1 MGTSQRHSPSVTGQP
16 NWGKSS
22 VSLTAAIK
30 NLEKLEEII
39 PDNNDDQRSDLAEQ
53 IQNLSQ
59 SMKYTYANKQTQKIS
74 NSFNR
79 NVRNSVKRLIKASG
93 GRKNVS
99 VGKSRALGQAGIAVL
114 GNFINTV
121 LEIQQD
127 GLDGWLKNK
136 GITLEGKKR
145 EDIFNIL
152 IEACSDKVIGL
163 DETAANQ
170 AITEMFEGLKDMMN
184 ETFSNIEEVLQSI
197 LNDQQLQEIIDKF
210 FGVYIFVHLSQNFTE
225 KLEKKYAQEKVD
237 QYMKQIKE
245 QIISDIQEG
254 VNGSKS
260 INVDWNGDEGKK
272 FILEEFNKILNIFD
286 NDED

>member
-93 GRKNVS
+93 GKKNVS

>member
-59 SMKYTYANKQTQKIS
+59 SMRYTYADKQTQKIS

-93 GRKNVS
+93 GKKNVS

>member
-59 SMKYTYANKQTQKIS
+59 SMKYTYADKQTQKIS

-93 GRKNVS
+93 GKKNVS
-99 VGKSRALGQAGIAVL
+99 VGKSRALGQAGIAVI

>member
-59 SMKYTYANKQTQKIS
+59 SMRYTYADKQTQKIS

-93 GRKNVS
+93 GKKNVS

-184 ETFSNIEEVLQSI
+184 ETFSNIEETLQSI

-254 VNGSKS
+254 IHGSKS
-260 INVDWNGDEGKK
+260 INVDWNGVEGKK
-272 FILEEFNKILNIFD
+272 FISEEFNKILNIFD

>member
-59 SMKYTYANKQTQKIS
+59 SMKYTYADKQTQKIS

-93 GRKNVS
+93 GKKNVS

>member
-39 PDNNDDQRSDLAEQ
+39 PENNDIQRSEQAEQ
-53 IQNLSQ
+53 KQNLSQ
-59 SMKYTYANKQTQKIS
+59 SMRYTYADKQTQKIN
-74 NSFNR
+74 NSFSR

-93 GRKNVS
+93 GKKNVS
-99 VGKSRALGQAGIAVL
+99 VGKSRALGQAGIAVI

-170 AITEMFEGLKDMMN
+170 AITEMFEGLKGMMN

>member
-59 SMKYTYANKQTQKIS
+59 SMRYTYADKQTQKIS

-93 GRKNVS
+93 GKKNVS

-170 AITEMFEGLKDMMN
+170 AITEMFEGLKGMMN

-197 LNDQQLQEIIDKF
+197 LNDQQFQEIIDKF

>member
-39 PDNNDDQRSDLAEQ
+39 PENNDVQRSEQAEQ
-53 IQNLSQ
+53 KQNLSQ
-59 SMKYTYANKQTQKIS
+59 SMRYTYADKQTQKIN
-74 NSFNR
+74 NSFSR

-93 GRKNVS
+93 GKKNVS
-99 VGKSRALGQAGIAVL
+99 VGKSRALGQAGIAVI

-170 AITEMFEGLKDMMN
+170 AITEMFEGLKGMMN

-197 LNDQQLQEIIDKF
+197 LNDQQFQEIIDKF
-210 FGVYIFVHLSQNFTE
+210 FGVYIFIHLSQNFTE

-260 INVDWNGDEGKK
+260 INVDWNGDKGKK

>member
-39 PDNNDDQRSDLAEQ
+39 PENNDVQRSEQAEQ
-53 IQNLSQ
+53 KQNLSQ
-59 SMKYTYANKQTQKIS
+59 SMRYTYADKQTQKIN
-74 NSFNR
+74 NSFSR

-93 GRKNVS
+93 GKKNVS
-99 VGKSRALGQAGIAVL
+99 VGKSRALGQAGIAVI

-170 AITEMFEGLKDMMN
+170 AITEMFEGLKGMMN
-184 ETFSNIEEVLQSI
+184 ETFSNIEEVLQSV
-197 LNDQQLQEIIDKF
+197 LNDQQFQEIIDKF

>member
-59 SMKYTYANKQTQKIS
+59 SMRYTYADKQTQKLS

-93 GRKNVS
+93 GKKNVS
-99 VGKSRALGQAGIAVL
+99 VGKSRALGQAGIALL

>member
-39 PDNNDDQRSDLAEQ
+39 PDNNDNQRSDLAEQ

-59 SMKYTYANKQTQKIS
+59 SMRYTYADKQTQKIS
-74 NSFNR
+74 NSFSR

-93 GRKNVS
+93 GKKNVS

-210 FGVYIFVHLSQNFTE
+210 FGVYIFVHLSQNFIE

>member
-59 SMKYTYANKQTQKIS
+59 SMRYTYADKQTQKIS

-93 GRKNVS
+93 GKKNVS

-197 LNDQQLQEIIDKF
+197 LNDHQLQEIIDKF

>member
-59 SMKYTYANKQTQKIS
+59 SMRYTYADKQTQKIS

-93 GRKNVS
+93 GKKNVS

-197 LNDQQLQEIIDKF
+197 LNDQQFQEIIDKF

>member
-1 MGTSQRHSPSVTGQP
+1 MGTSQRHSPSVAGQP

-22 VSLTAAIK
+22 NSLTVAIK
-30 NLEKLEEII
+30 NLKKLEEII
-39 PDNNDDQRSDLAEQ
+39 PDDNDEQSSDIVEQ
-53 IQNLSQ
+53 IQSLPQ
-59 SMKYTYANKQTQKIS
+59 PVRYTSSEKQIRKIN
-74 NSFNR
+74 NSFSR
-79 NVRNSVKRLIKASG
+79 NVRYSVKRLIKASG
-93 GRKNVS
+93 GKKNVAT
-99 VGKSRALGQAGIAVL
+99 GKSRALGHAGIAVM
-114 GNFINTV
+114 GNFLNTI
-121 LEIQQD
+121 LEIHQQ
-127 GLDGWLKNK
+127 GLDGWLKIK
-136 GITLEGKKR
+136 GLTLEGKKW
-145 EDIFNIL
+145 EDISNIL

-170 AITEMFEGLKDMMN
+170 AITEAFEGLNDMIN
-184 ETFSNIEEVLQSI
+184 ETSSNIEEVLQSI
-197 LNDQQLQEIIDKF
+197 LNGQKLQEIIDKF

-225 KLEKKYAQEKVD
+225 KLEKKYAQEKVNK
-237 QYMKQIKE
+237 YMKQIKE

>member
-39 PDNNDDQRSDLAEQ
+39 PDNNNDQRSDLADQ

-59 SMKYTYANKQTQKIS
+59 SMRYTYADKQTQKIS
-74 NSFNR
+74 NSFSR

-93 GRKNVS
+93 GKKNVS

-184 ETFSNIEEVLQSI
+184 ETFSNIEETLQSI

-225 KLEKKYAQEKVD
+225 KLEKKYTQEKVD

-254 VNGSKS
+254 IHGSKS
-260 INVDWNGDEGKK
+260 INVDWNGVEGKK
-272 FILEEFNKILNIFD
+272 FISEEFNKILNIFD

>member
-1 MGTSQRHSPSVTGQP
+1 M
-16 NWGKSS
+16 
-22 VSLTAAIK
+22 TAAIK

-59 SMKYTYANKQTQKIS
+59 SMKYTYADKQTQKIS

-93 GRKNVS
+93 GKKNVS

>member
-39 PDNNDDQRSDLAEQ
+39 PENNDIQRSEQAEQ
-53 IQNLSQ
+53 KQNLSQ
-59 SMKYTYANKQTQKIS
+59 SMRYTYADKQTQKIN
-74 NSFNR
+74 NSFSR

-93 GRKNVS
+93 GKKNVS
-99 VGKSRALGQAGIAVL
+99 VGKSRALGQAGIAVI

-170 AITEMFEGLKDMMN
+170 AITEMFEGLKGMMN

-197 LNDQQLQEIIDKF
+197 LNDQQFQEIIDKF

-225 KLEKKYAQEKVD
+225 KLEKKYAQEKL
-237 QYMKQIKE
+237 
-245 QIISDIQEG
+245 
-254 VNGSKS
+254 
-260 INVDWNGDEGKK
+260 IN
-272 FILEEFNKILNIFD
+272 I
-286 NDED
+286 

>member
-1 MGTSQRHSPSVTGQP
+1 MGTSQRHSPSVIGQP

-39 PDNNDDQRSDLAEQ
+39 PENNDVQRSEQAEQ
-53 IQNLSQ
+53 KQNLSQ
-59 SMKYTYANKQTQKIS
+59 SMRYTYADKQTQKIN
-74 NSFNR
+74 NSFSR

-93 GRKNVS
+93 GKKNVS
-99 VGKSRALGQAGIAVL
+99 VGKSRALGQAGIAVI

-170 AITEMFEGLKDMMN
+170 AITEMFEGLKGMMN

-197 LNDQQLQEIIDKF
+197 LNDQQFQEIIDKF

>member
-59 SMKYTYANKQTQKIS
+59 SMRYTYADKQTQKIS

-93 GRKNVS
+93 GKKNVS

-197 LNDQQLQEIIDKF
+197 LNDHQLQEIIDKF

-286 NDED
+286 ND

>member
-93 GRKNVS
+93 GKKNVS
-99 VGKSRALGQAGIAVL
+99 VGKSRALGRAGIAVL

>member
-22 VSLTAAIK
+22 VSLTATIK

-59 SMKYTYANKQTQKIS
+59 SMRYTYADKQTQKIS

-93 GRKNVS
+93 GKKNVS

-286 NDED
+286 NDEN

>member
-59 SMKYTYANKQTQKIS
+59 SMRYTYADKQTQKIS

-93 GRKNVS
+93 GKKNVS

-286 NDED
+286 NDEN

>member
-59 SMKYTYANKQTQKIS
+59 SMRYTYADKQTQKIN

-93 GRKNVS
+93 GKKNVS

-225 KLEKKYAQEKVD
+225 KLAKKYAQEKVD

>member
-59 SMKYTYANKQTQKIS
+59 SMRYTYADKQTQKIS

-93 GRKNVS
+93 GKKNVS

-184 ETFSNIEEVLQSI
+184 ETLSNIEEVLQSI

>member
-59 SMKYTYANKQTQKIS
+59 SMKYTYADKQTQKIS

-93 GRKNVS
+93 GKKNVS

-197 LNDQQLQEIIDKF
+197 LNDQQFQEIIDKF